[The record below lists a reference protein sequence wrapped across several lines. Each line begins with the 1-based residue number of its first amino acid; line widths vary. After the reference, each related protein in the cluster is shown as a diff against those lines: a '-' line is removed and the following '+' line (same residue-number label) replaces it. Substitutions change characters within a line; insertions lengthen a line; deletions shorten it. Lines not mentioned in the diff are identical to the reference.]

1 MAVCI
6 VMEFAGMNARQYEAV
21 MDVLELRG
29 VNPAWPNGI
38 ISHVVG
44 FTNHGA
50 YVVDVWQSRQIFDA
64 FLENR
69 LRPAFEVVGG
79 LPEPRVITFDVYKSY
94 VA

>member
-6 VMEFAGMNARQYEAV
+6 VMEFPGMNAEQYEAL
-21 MDVLELRG
+21 MNVLELRG
-29 VNPAWPNGI
+29 VNPAWPKGLIN
-38 ISHVVG
+38 HVVG
-44 FTNHGA
+44 FTSDGA
-50 YVVDVWQSRQIFDA
+50 YVVNVWQSQQIFDA

-69 LRPAFEVVGG
+69 LKPAFEVVGG

>member
-6 VMEFAGMNARQYEAV
+6 VMEFVGMNADQYEAV
-21 MDVLELRG
+21 MNVLELRG
-29 VNPAWPNGI
+29 LNPAWPKGL

-44 FTNHGA
+44 FTDQGA

-64 FLENR
+64 FLKNR

>member
-1 MAVCI
+1 MAASI
-6 VMEFAGMNARQYEAV
+6 VMEFAGMDVRQYEAL
-21 MDVLELRG
+21 MEVLELRG
-29 VNPAWPNGI
+29 VNPAWPRGI

-44 FTNHGA
+44 FTDQGA
-50 YVVDVWQSRQIFDA
+50 YVVDVWQSEQIFDA

-79 LPEPRVITFDVYKSY
+79 LPKPRVITFDVYKSY

>member
-6 VMEFAGMNARQYEAV
+6 VMEFAGMDVRQYEAL

-29 VNPAWPNGI
+29 VNPAWPKGI

-50 YVVDVWQSRQIFDA
+50 YVVDVWQSLQIFDA

>member
-1 MAVCI
+1 
-6 VMEFAGMNARQYEAV
+6 

-44 FTNHGA
+44 FTHHGA
-50 YVVDVWQSRQIFDA
+50 YVVDVWQSLQIFDA

-69 LRPAFEVVGG
+69 LKPAFEIVEQS
-79 LPEPRVITFDVYKSY
+79 LRCRLRPHHRSAPL
-94 VA
+94 ANH

>member
-1 MAVCI
+1 
-6 VMEFAGMNARQYEAV
+6 

-29 VNPAWPNGI
+29 VNPAWPDGI

-44 FTNHGA
+44 FTDRGA
-50 YVVDVWQSRQIFDA
+50 YVVDVWQSPQIFDA

-69 LRPAFEVVGG
+69 LQPAVEVVGG

-94 VA
+94 LA

>member
-6 VMEFAGMNARQYEAV
+6 VMEFAGMNARQYEAL

-29 VNPAWPNGI
+29 VNPAWPKGI

-50 YVVDVWQSRQIFDA
+50 YVVDVWQSQQIFDA

>member
-1 MAVCI
+1 
-6 VMEFAGMNARQYEAV
+6 
-21 MDVLELRG
+21 
-29 VNPAWPNGI
+29 
-38 ISHVVG
+38 VVG
-44 FTNHGA
+44 FTDHGA

-69 LRPAFEVVGG
+69 LRPAFEVFGG